1 MRSWPS
7 QLLAQA
13 IHRSVFHYFVEFR
26 PKIKSSQAPPLARRL
41 PTVQELDHL
50 AGKFNTPKSDSYE
63 DVFNAFATEERGP
76 ERRRRSKGF
85 PKAHHIAR
93 YTPLTKMFLRDGKDH
108 YRRKILFENAFPTGD
123 DRAKNGRA
131 AWDAAVLGNMDAY
144 NNGMSNRNACHIL
157 VLTISVASTKIFNNN
172 ILRMV
177 CLFHCDIISAHGTV
191 VW

>member
-1 MRSWPS
+1 LD
-7 QLLAQA
+7 QLAA
-13 IHRSVFHYFVEFR
+13 
-26 PKIKSSQAPPLARRL
+26 
-41 PTVQELDHL
+41 
-50 AGKFNTPKSDSYE
+50 KFNTPKSDSFE
-63 DVFNAFATEERGP
+63 DIFEGFAAEEREP

-108 YRRKILFENAFPTGD
+108 YRQKILFENAFPSGD

-131 AWDAAVLGNMDAY
+131 AWDAAVLRNMDAY
-144 NNGMSNRNACHIL
+144 NNGMSKPLTCHVHIL
-157 VLTISVASTKIFNNN
+157 TTSVASTKVFNNN

-177 CLFHCDIISAHGTV
+177 RLFLCDIISAHSTV